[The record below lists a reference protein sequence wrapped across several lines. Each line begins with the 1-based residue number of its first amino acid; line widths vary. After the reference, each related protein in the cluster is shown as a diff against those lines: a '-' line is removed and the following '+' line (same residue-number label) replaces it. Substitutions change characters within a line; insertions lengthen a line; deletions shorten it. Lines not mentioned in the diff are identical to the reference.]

1 MISLLPEELRLT
13 SVLCAHLFLLFSGNS
28 LLFLTNLWNGI
39 KNQNGCSC
47 QYTHV
52 KKKKWKGIY
61 RPERNYS
68 ASSEE
73 VLWRRFLCVEHNQ
86 RQNRRI
92 CKAATIRPNSRLKYQ
107 PQKLHSWKHKCTT
120 AMELTGNRSFWRANA
135 LRRDGRPWTFV
146 SVIHRPQR
154 KDSAKEKCSTF
165 NKYVQCQNTRKE

>member
-1 MISLLPEELRLT
+1 MISLLPEGLRLT
-13 SVLCAHLFLLFSGNS
+13 SVLCAHLSLLLFGNS
-28 LLFLTNLWNGI
+28 LMFLTNLRNGI

-47 QYTHV
+47 QYIYGE
-52 KKKKWKGIY
+52 WKGIY
-61 RPERNYS
+61 RLGRNHS

-73 VLWRRFLCVEHNQ
+73 VLWRRFQCVEHNQ

-92 CKAATIRPNSRLKYQ
+92 CKAATIQSNSWLKYQ

>member
-1 MISLLPEELRLT
+1 MCFARTCFCSLETHCCSSQTYGTALKTKAVALANIL
-13 SVLCAHLFLLFSGNS
+13 VL
-28 LLFLTNLWNGI
+28 
-39 KNQNGCSC
+39 
-47 QYTHV
+47 
-52 KKKKWKGIY
+52 KKKWKGIY

-92 CKAATIRPNSRLKYQ
+92 CKAATIQPNSRLKYQ

>member
-13 SVLCAHLFLLFSGNS
+13 SVLCAHLFLFFSGNS

-52 KKKKWKGIY
+52 KKTNEK
-61 RPERNYS
+61 EFTAQS
-68 ASSEE
+68 ATTAL
-73 VLWRRFLCVEHNQ
+73 LWRRFLCVEHNQ

-92 CKAATIRPNSRLKYQ
+92 CKAATIQPNSRLKYQ

-120 AMELTGNRSFWRANA
+120 AMELTGNRPFWRANA